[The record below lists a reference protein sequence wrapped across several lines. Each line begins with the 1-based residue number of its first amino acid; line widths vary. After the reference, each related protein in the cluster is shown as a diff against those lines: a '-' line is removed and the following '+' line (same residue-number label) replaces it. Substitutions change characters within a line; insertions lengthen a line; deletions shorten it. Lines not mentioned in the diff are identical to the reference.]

1 MTDSREQAGSPSLL
15 GRLAHRLRTRP
26 DSEHEMRFNGTGFAV
41 AILLY
46 LFGSGVYDPNAI
58 AVLFV
63 YIALNACVF
72 AHILL
77 YPGIC
82 RPRRIFSIL
91 NDFVSLFW
99 VMHLGDEITTIL
111 FPIYLWVIL
120 GNGFRFGIRF
130 LALAT
135 TVALASFGTLV
146 ATTPFWRSQPTLS
159 AGLIGSMLMVSLC
172 AVPLI
177 RKLSQARRQAEA
189 VNRAKA
195 FLLASVSHELRTPLT
210 AIVGTGSELQD
221 TKLDPAQQEMARRVV
236 SAGERLMA
244 LINDISAASR
254 NDGSD
259 ADRQPRQGDRRSGRD
274 DPADGNHSGL

>member
-1 MTDSREQAGSPSLL
+1 
-15 GRLAHRLRTRP
+15 
-26 DSEHEMRFNGTGFAV
+26 MRFNGTGFGI

-46 LFGSGVYDPNAI
+46 LLGRGGYDPNAI
-58 AVLFV
+58 VVLFV
-63 YIALNACVF
+63 YISLNICVF

-77 YPGIC
+77 YPGVC

-111 FPIYLWVIL
+111 FPIFLWVIL
-120 GNGFRFGIRF
+120 GNGFRFGIGF

-146 ATTPFWRSQPTLS
+146 ATTPFWQSQTTLS

-177 RKLSQARRQAEA
+177 RRLSQARRQAEA
-189 VNRAKA
+189 ADRAKA
-195 FLLASVSHELRTPLT
+195 FLLASVSHELRTPLA
-210 AIVGTGSELQD
+210 AIVGTGSVLRD
-221 TKLDPAQQEMARRVV
+221 TKLDPAQQEMARKVV

-244 LINDISAASR
+244 LINDISAVSR
-254 NDGSD
+254 IDGTD
-259 ADRQPRQGDRRSGRD
+259 ADRQPRPGNQRRAHDGA
-274 DPADGNHSGL
+274 ADGDHSGL